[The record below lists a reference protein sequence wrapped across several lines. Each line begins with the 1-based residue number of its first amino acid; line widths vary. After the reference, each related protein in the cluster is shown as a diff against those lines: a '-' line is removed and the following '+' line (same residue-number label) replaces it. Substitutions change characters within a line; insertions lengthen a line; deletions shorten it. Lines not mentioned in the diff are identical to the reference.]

1 MGCDRQTK
9 EKPVPIQLKPLHE
22 QRIVITGATSGIGLA
37 TAEAAATAGARV
49 LLTARNGDALAR
61 IDADLR
67 ARGGNVV
74 VLPLDT
80 ADPDYAETLAAT
92 AVDRFGGFDTWVN
105 NAAAATFGTLAQTPI
120 EDQRRVFEVG
130 YWGTVNGALMA
141 LKHLRDAGHSGA
153 IINLGSVL
161 SERAMI
167 LQGAYSAMKHAVKG
181 FTDTL
186 RTEIMRDRLPIAVTL
201 IKPSAMHTPYA
212 DHARNYMSETAQ
224 LPPPLYDPRLVARA
238 ILFAAAHPRRELTVG
253 GFGAAGA
260 VGDLMFPGLMDR
272 AMAAFGTATQQTDA
286 VRPSSAR
293 DNLHQPRADGE
304 IDGSQK
310 RFVRRH
316 SLWLEAQMRPA
327 AALGAAALGAGA
339 IGLAVAGMRRKS

>member
-1 MGCDRQTK
+1 M
-9 EKPVPIQLKPLHE
+9 PIDLKPLSE
-22 QRIVITGATSGIGLA
+22 QRIIITGATSGVGLA
-37 TAEAAATAGARV
+37 TARAAAAAGARLV
-49 LLTARNGDALAR
+49 LTARNNKALSR

-67 ARGGNVV
+67 SRGGNVV

-80 ADPDYAETLAAT
+80 SDPDYAETLAAT
-92 AVDRFGGFDTWVN
+92 AIDRFGGFDTWVN
-105 NAAAATFGTLAQTPI
+105 NAAAATFGTLAKTPI
-120 EDQRRVFEVG
+120 SDQRRVFEVG
-130 YWGTVNGALMA
+130 YWGTVTGALTA
-141 LKHLRDAGHSGA
+141 LTHLRTAGHSGA
-153 IINLGSVL
+153 IINVGSVL

-186 RTEIMRDRLPIAVTL
+186 RTEVMRDRLPIAVTL

-212 DHARNYMSETAQ
+212 DHARNHMPRTAQ

-260 VGDLMFPGLMDR
+260 VGDLLFPGLMDR
-272 AMAAFGTATQQTDA
+272 AMVALGTSTQQTDA
-286 VRPSSAR
+286 ERPPAAA
-293 DNLHQPRADGE
+293 DNLYEPRADGE
-304 IDGSQK
+304 IDGSQE

-327 AALGAAALGAGA
+327 AALGAVALGAGA